1 MAIDVTPN
9 TVATSALQALDF
21 SSLIGGP
28 MDAIVK
34 AQALAAQTAY
44 QFINEV
50 CLTVDPIT
58 KQKKPIN
65 VTFTYNNNGQ
75 EATLTVPLLVI
86 LTIPNIEVSEFTID
100 FIANISA
107 ASSSISET
115 STDTDLGVEA
125 EAEASL
131 GVGPFSIKVKAKANY
146 SSKQHSKAAQDS
158 KYSVEYTM
166 NVQVKGGQSPM
177 PSGLQTVLNI
187 LQGSATSINLDDL
200 ATVSPAY
207 LDIVQTDNVGNIHV
221 TVKNKQ
227 GMLVKS
233 GKVNISIPDEERA
246 TTPFTKFEIVRGSK
260 PDALMVEAK
269 KLASGEPLSM
279 NKDLVLSYMYMN
291 DDPSPPPVDPLKVT
305 ACTDRNGVVIFKPFL
320 LDLPDGLKGKN
331 LQGII
336 KIQAAIPLPDSS
348 TIEVEHIDY
357 NYTILETEQNTEEF
371 SSAKL
376 TRKSKAK
383 TEIEES

>member
-1 MAIDVTPN
+1 MAIDITPN

-107 ASSSISET
+107 ASSSVSET

-187 LQGSATSINLDDL
+187 LQGSATSIKLDDL
-200 ATVSPAY
+200 VTVSPAY
-207 LDIVQTDNVGNIHV
+207 LDIVKTDDVGNIQV
-221 TVKNKQ
+221 TVKDKQ

-233 GKVNISIPDEERA
+233 CNVNISISTEDKVN
-246 TTPFTKFEIVRGSK
+246 TPFTKFEIVKGSK
-260 PDALMVEAK
+260 LKLLMEEAD

-279 NKDLVLSYMYMN
+279 NKDLVLNYMYKN
-291 DDPSPPPVDPLKVT
+291 PDPKLLLADDPLNVT
-305 ACTDRNGVVIFKPFL
+305 ACTDRNGVVIFKPTL
-320 LDLPDGLKGKN
+320 AADLKGKN
-331 LQGII
+331 LQGVI
-336 KIQAAIPLPDSS
+336 KITADIPLPNSPQV
-348 TIEVEHIDY
+348 EVEHIDY
-357 NYTILETEQNTEEF
+357 NFTILEVKLNKSEV

-376 TRKSKAK
+376 TSRSKAK

>member
-1 MAIDVTPN
+1 MAIDITPN

-107 ASSSISET
+107 ASSSVSET

-200 ATVSPAY
+200 VTVSPAY
-207 LDIVQTDNVGNIHV
+207 LDILQTDDVGNIQV

-233 GKVNISIPDEERA
+233 CKVTISIPS
-246 TTPFTKFEIVRGSK
+246 TNSPFTEFKIVRGTPPQS
-260 PDALMVEAK
+260 LMEESI
-269 KLASGEPLSM
+269 KLATGKPLSM

-291 DDPSPPPVDPLKVT
+291 ADPQPSPVVEPLNVT
-305 ACTDRNGVVIFKPFL
+305 ACTDRNGVVIFKPTL
-320 LDLPDGLKGKN
+320 EEDLTGKN
-331 LQGII
+331 LQGVIQI
-336 KIQAAIPLPDSS
+336 KADIPLPNSPQ
-348 TIEVEHIDY
+348 IEVEYIDY
-357 NYTILETEQNTEEF
+357 NYTILETKHNTEEF

-376 TRKSKAK
+376 TRKNKAK

>member
-1 MAIDVTPN
+1 MAIDITPN

-107 ASSSISET
+107 ASSSVSET

-187 LQGSATSINLDDL
+187 LQGSATSIKLDDL
-200 ATVSPAY
+200 VTVGPAY
-207 LDIVQTDNVGNIHV
+207 LDIVQTDDVSNIQV
-221 TVKNKQ
+221 TVKDKQ

-233 GKVNISIPDEERA
+233 CNVNISIPTDKS
-246 TTPFTKFEIVRGSK
+246 PFTRFEIVRGSK
-260 PDALMVEAK
+260 PKSLMEEAE

-279 NKDLVLSYMYMN
+279 NKDLVLNYMYKN
-291 DDPSPPPVDPLKVT
+291 KNPDQNLLLAEDPLNVT

-320 LDLPDGLKGKN
+320 AATLKDKN
-331 LQGII
+331 LQGVIQI
-336 KIQAAIPLPDSS
+336 KADIPLPNSPQV
-348 TIEVEHIDY
+348 EVEHIDY
-357 NYTILETEQNTEEF
+357 NFTILEVKLNTSEV

-376 TRKSKAK
+376 TSRNKAK